1 MSDTSV
7 DPAEVAVEPPR
18 PGVLLRIWTHKLVF
32 WIGLAVIA
40 GTAAHYRFI
49 EGATTEDVLHVALLA
64 AVLFVEFFMLG
75 RMSRERLEREAES
88 QLRSRV
94 MIDLDNFRIALSRA
108 YYLQELE
115 RGIRDARSEILFTT
129 ATMAT
134 SGDPHQRR
142 IVEAVREK
150 EAAIERSG
158 GTLIHQGIVAKL
170 PSCLPG
176 AVELACKT
184 RTEVRFR
191 AYFGYTRLRFQ
202 VTDHS
207 FSVIG
212 VVEGEPAFDQVKST
226 HRSFSVESM
235 LLAEALRDRFNGS
248 TWMNISGTC
257 GALVRRRTARSRRS
271 TCSGCSRPT
280 RPGSRARRSRP
291 GPRSSGGCPPK
302 PRSGP
307 AARGT
312 ARSKAES
319 VGHSAREN
327 ARTRDSPW
335 AAARMGVGAAPAEEP
350 PVRARTPRGMCGA
363 RPGQS

>member
-235 LLAEALRDRFNGS
+235 LLAEALRDRFNQEWEAS
-248 TWMNISGTC
+248 QSVWEYLDEHIRDMLGTGPPEDSAITQEHMLRLLKADETGVTC
-257 GALVRRRTARSRRS
+257 EEIATRSAQFRRL
-271 TCSGCSRPT
+271 PT
-280 RPGSRARRSRP
+280 EAQKRARGERN
-291 GPRSSGGCPPK
+291 
-302 PRSGP
+302 
-307 AARGT
+307 
-312 ARSKAES
+312 
-319 VGHSAREN
+319 REEQ
-327 ARTRDSPW
+327 
-335 AAARMGVGAAPAEEP
+335 G
-350 PVRARTPRGMCGA
+350 
-363 RPGQS
+363 

>member
-7 DPAEVAVEPPR
+7 DPAQVAEPPR
-18 PGVLLRIWTHKLVF
+18 PGVLLKIWTHRLVF

-40 GTAAHYRFI
+40 GGAAHYRFI
-49 EGATTEDVLHVALLA
+49 EGSSTSDVLHVALLA
-64 AVLFVEFFMLG
+64 AVLFVEFIMLG
-75 RMSRERLEREAES
+75 RMRRETLERAAES

-115 RGIRDARSEILFTT
+115 RGIRDARAEILFTT
-129 ATMAT
+129 ATMA
-134 SGDPHQRR
+134 SSADPHQRR
-142 IVEAVREK
+142 IVQAVKEK
-150 EAAIERSG
+150 EAEIERRG
-158 GTLIHQGIVAKL
+158 GKLVHQGIVAKL

-212 VVEGEPAFDQVKST
+212 VVEGEPAFDHVAST

-235 LLAEALRDRFNGS
+235 LLAEALRDRFNQEWAAS
-248 TWMNISGTC
+248 QSVWEYLDEHIRDML
-257 GALVRRRTARSRRS
+257 GAGPAEDSAITQEHMLRLLKADDTGVTADEIAARSVQFRRL
-271 TCSGCSRPT
+271 PT
-280 RPGSRARRSRP
+280 EAQRRARARVAP
-291 GPRSSGGCPPK
+291 L
-302 PRSGP
+302 
-307 AARGT
+307 AA
-312 ARSKAES
+312 
-319 VGHSAREN
+319 
-327 ARTRDSPW
+327 
-335 AAARMGVGAAPAEEP
+335 GADPVEPAEPLEP
-350 PVRARTPRGMCGA
+350 GDGGATPKRG
-363 RPGQS
+363 P